1 MRERLAPYLLN
12 VPAMGWMII
21 FFLVPLI
28 SIFSISLM
36 TGDPITGYNLT
47 WNFGIFADAFSTYGT
62 QFARSFIYGGIST
75 VLALVAMYPVAYWI
89 AFHGGKR
96 KALFLFLLLLPFLVS
111 FIIRILV
118 WQFILSDDG
127 MVLSV
132 LKNIG
137 ILGGNAHVLST
148 PLAVIIGLTYDML
161 PWMALPIYV
170 ALEKIDRDQI
180 EAAGDLYASG
190 WEQFRRVIL
199 PLSAPGMYAGIL
211 LVGIT
216 NIGDYLN
223 AMLLGGPDTT
233 MIGNIIQ
240 TQYVQ
245 NGNYPIAS
253 AISIILMV
261 LLLVCVF
268 VYARIFGVRTIQE
281 YA

>member
-1 MRERLAPYLLN
+1 
-12 VPAMGWMII
+12 MGWMVV

-36 TGDPITGYNLT
+36 TGDPITGYSLT
-47 WNFGIFADAFSTYGT
+47 WAFGIFPDAISTYAT
-62 QFARSFIYGGIST
+62 QLSRSFIYGGIST
-75 VLALVAMYPVAYWI
+75 VLALVTMYPVAYWI

-96 KALFLFLLLLPFLVS
+96 KAFFLFLLLLPFLVS

-127 MVLSV
+127 MVLTV
-132 LKNIG
+132 LKQVGIIG
-137 ILGGNAHVLST
+137 ENAHILST
-148 PLAVIIGLTYDML
+148 PTAVIVGLTYDML

-180 EAAGDLYASG
+180 EAAADLYATG

-253 AISIILMV
+253 ALSIILMA

-268 VYARIFGVRTIQE
+268 IYARVFGVRTIQE

>member
-1 MRERLAPYLLN
+1 MRGRLTPYLLN
-12 VPAMGWMII
+12 LPAMGWMVV

-47 WNFGIFADAFSTYGT
+47 WAFGVFPDAISTYTT

-75 VLALVAMYPVAYWI
+75 VLALVTMYPVAYWI
-89 AFHGGKR
+89 AFHGGRR

-132 LKNIG
+132 LKHLDVIG
-137 ILGGNAHVLST
+137 ENAHVLST

-180 EAAGDLYASG
+180 EAAGDLYATG
-190 WEQFRRVIL
+190 WQQFRHVIL

-253 AISIILMV
+253 ALSIILMA
-261 LLLVCVF
+261 LLLICVF
-268 VYARIFGVRTIQE
+268 IYARVFGVRTIQE